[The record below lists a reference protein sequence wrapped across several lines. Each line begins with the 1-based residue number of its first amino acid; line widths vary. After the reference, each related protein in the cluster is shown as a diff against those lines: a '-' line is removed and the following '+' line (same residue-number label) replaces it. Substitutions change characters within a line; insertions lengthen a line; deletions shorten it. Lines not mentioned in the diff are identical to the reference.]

1 MGCRDRLRLCAGEM
15 PGGGVTT
22 QVEAE
27 VALGPDR
34 GSQHS
39 GRRLG
44 VVRRR
49 SPSGGGDQEAS
60 SGSVWVRP
68 GVGALL

>member
-22 QVEAE
+22 QVEAK
-27 VALGPDR
+27 VALGLDR

-39 GRRLG
+39 GRQQPQLGLCAAHRLEG
-44 VVRRR
+44 VIRRHHQDQ
-49 SPSGGGDQEAS
+49 SG
-60 SGSVWVRP
+60 
-68 GVGALL
+68 

>member
-15 PGGGVTT
+15 LGGGVTT

-39 GRRLG
+39 GRRQPRLG
-44 VVRRR
+44 LCAAHRQERVIRRHHQDQ
-49 SPSGGGDQEAS
+49 SG
-60 SGSVWVRP
+60 
-68 GVGALL
+68 